1 MNQYINIL
9 NKILTYG
16 VIKPDRTGTGTKSI
30 AGCFFEH
37 DMSEGFPLL
46 TTKRVP
52 FNLVAS
58 ELEFFIHGIT
68 DKQWLL
74 DRNNHIW
81 DEWCSSDKVM
91 YGHDDETKH
100 AMLEER
106 ELGPLYGWQWRNFG
120 GRYKDYKSAPIQ
132 KGIDQFQ
139 NMLTMLKHHPD
150 DRRMLVVAW
159 NPLDNHRMALP
170 PCHWAFQVTVSDNKI
185 NLMWN
190 QRSVD
195 SFLGL
200 PFNIA
205 SYGLLLH
212 LLSKETGYG
221 EGRLCGFL
229 GDTHIYLNHLKQ
241 VNTQIVRDT
250 FHLCK
255 IETTD
260 WTNIFDWCYVDTKPI
275 DYKFHPY
282 IKAPIAI

>member
-1 MNQYINIL
+1 
-9 NKILTYG
+9 
-16 VIKPDRTGTGTKSI
+16 
-30 AGCFFEH
+30 
-37 DMSEGFPLL
+37 
-46 TTKRVP
+46 
-52 FNLVAS
+52 
-58 ELEFFIHGIT
+58 
-68 DKQWLL
+68 
-74 DRNNHIW
+74 
-81 DEWCSSDKVM
+81 
-91 YGHDDETKH
+91 
-100 AMLEER
+100 
-106 ELGPLYGWQWRNFG
+106 
-120 GRYKDYKSAPIQ
+120 
-132 KGIDQFQ
+132 
-139 NMLTMLKHHPD
+139 
-150 DRRMLVVAW
+150 
-159 NPLDNHRMALP
+159 
-170 PCHWAFQVTVSDNKI
+170 
-185 NLMWN
+185 MWN